1 MILSHTTRGSTFENR
16 SSSRFTL
23 ARRWMLTLARARW
36 IFTLW
41 RCMFLVSCSSS
52 MFCSFLFISRR
63 FSSPDLTRSRKT
75 EPRPPRS
82 TWAAPWPPAAP
93 PDTSD
98 RWNRKKINVFF
109 LTIKWWLDL
118 LQIIKLNN
126 YFFNYFFNFTPFIF
140 NWTIGELNYG
150 KSCNHNSTLF
160 STKKKNKILQK
171 LTQLNTLSRIL
182 GWLLINTIKI
192 LYWYKKDICNLFIY
206 DMK

>member
-1 MILSHTTRGSTFENR
+1 
-16 SSSRFTL
+16 
-23 ARRWMLTLARARW
+23 MLTLARARW

-98 RWNRKKINVFF
+98 RWNWKKKIIMFF
-109 LTIKWWLDL
+109 SRIKWWLDL

-126 YFFNYFFNFTPFIF
+126 YFFNYFFYFTPFIF

-160 STKKKNKILQK
+160 STKKKQNIAKINAIKYPFSNTWLTFNKYNKNVILVQK
-171 LTQLNTLSRIL
+171 RHL
-182 GWLLINTIKI
+182 
-192 LYWYKKDICNLFIY
+192 
-206 DMK
+206 